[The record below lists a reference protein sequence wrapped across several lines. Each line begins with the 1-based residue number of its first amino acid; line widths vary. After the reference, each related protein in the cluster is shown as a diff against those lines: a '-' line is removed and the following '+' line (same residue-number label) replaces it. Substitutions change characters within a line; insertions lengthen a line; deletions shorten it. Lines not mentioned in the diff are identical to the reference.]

1 MILAIDD
8 DSSRYDH
15 LRRLLEA
22 RDVEL
27 FVVACPTCVGERV
40 RYASG
45 VLLDYDL
52 DSGDPCAG
60 CFASYGVWAHASKGL
75 HHVPALAV
83 RRVPVVV
90 TSASRPENVSRLC
103 AALSAAG
110 VLHAQHRATD
120 VDPEVRWIGALW
132 AMGAL

>member
-8 DSSRYDH
+8 DSGRFDH

-27 FVVACPTCVGERV
+27 FVVACPYCVAANLPR
-40 RYASG
+40 ASG

-52 DSGDPCAG
+52 DSGEPCPY
-60 CFASYGVWAHASKGL
+60 CFASYGVWAHAAKGI
-75 HHVPALAV
+75 HHVPALAA

-90 TSASRPENVSRLC
+90 TSASYPENVSRLC
-103 AALSAAG
+103 AALRDAG

>member
-8 DSSRYDH
+8 DSGRFDH
-15 LRRLLEA
+15 LRRLLGS
-22 RDVEL
+22 RVEL
-27 FVVACPTCVGERV
+27 VIAACPACVAEHLPR
-40 RYASG
+40 ASA

-52 DSGDPCAG
+52 DSGEPCPG
-60 CFASYGVWAHASKGL
+60 CLASYGVWAHAAKGL
-75 HHVPALAV
+75 HHVPALAA

-90 TSASRPENVSRLC
+90 VSASYPENVSRLC
-103 AALSAAG
+103 AALREAG